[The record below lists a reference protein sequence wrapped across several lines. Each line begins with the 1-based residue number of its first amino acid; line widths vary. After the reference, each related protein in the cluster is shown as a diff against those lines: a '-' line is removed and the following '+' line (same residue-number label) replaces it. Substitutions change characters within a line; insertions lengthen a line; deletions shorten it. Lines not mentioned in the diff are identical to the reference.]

1 MQHRCQT
8 GYVDENERGGI
19 FYDRPGVLDSYST
32 HRHEDIASPNR
43 VMEEPAFLKV
53 LGDPSGKRILDLG
66 CGDGSFAEHL
76 LAAGAESYIGID
88 ASAGMISRAAQQVT
102 DARATF
108 RVGDIEDLAPG
119 AFQVDLVTAR
129 MSLHYVADLSG
140 LVARARTW
148 LSPCGRLIFSV
159 VHPVITSHD
168 TTNEGIRT
176 SWIVDDYFVPGPR
189 QRDWCGATVTWYHR
203 TIEQYIVTLLAEGFE
218 LSTMSECEPDK
229 IQLREHPE
237 ELHRRRRVPLM
248 MVLSGTAR

>member
-1 MQHRCQT
+1 VSGAASARPTLVSIPSPQRQCQT
-8 GYVDENERGGI
+8 CYMDENERGGT
-19 FYDRPGVLDSYST
+19 FYDRPGVLDSYLT

-53 LGDPSGKRILDLG
+53 LGDPGGKRIVDLG

-88 ASAGMISRAAQQVT
+88 ASGGMISRAAQQVT

-140 LVARARTW
+140 LIARARTW
-148 LSPCGRLIFSV
+148 LSPGGRLIFSV

-168 TTNEGIRT
+168 TPTQASGPPGSLTTT
-176 SWIVDDYFVPGPR
+176 SSRV
-189 QRDWCGATVTWYHR
+189 RDSETGAERPSLGTTER
-203 TIEQYIVTLLAEGFE
+203 SS
-218 LSTMSECEPDK
+218 STS
-229 IQLREHPE
+229 
-237 ELHRRRRVPLM
+237 
-248 MVLSGTAR
+248 